1 MALSAHDDKVSL
13 SPFSFCHQPGA
24 DLAAAA
30 LDPMK
35 DGVDSMVLEMGDR
48 IDTED
53 LPCLGWALA
62 GHNHDRDLL
71 RLVQIRHA
79 FAQGSRRLPAA
90 VPGDEDAIE
99 GDLGP
104 LRLGDQI
111 EMPARS
117 EQNALDQ
124 PLGIPCAV
132 GTQGNKA
139 VGGARLAGG
148 NPGDIVSQHI
158 EAPNLY
164 GAPKLLQ
171 PPRQQRLS
179 LIAGLARM

>member
-1 MALSAHDDKVSL
+1 MAVSAHDDKVSL

-30 LDPMK
+30 LDPIN
-35 DGVDSMVLEMGDR
+35 DGVDSMVLEMVDR

-53 LPCLGWALA
+53 RLFLGWALA

-99 GDLGP
+99 GDLRP

-117 EQNALDQ
+117 KQNALDQ
-124 PLGIPCAV
+124 PLGIHRAV
-132 GTQGNKA
+132 GTQSHKA

-158 EAPNLY
+158 EASNPY
-164 GAPKLLQ
+164 GALKPL
-171 PPRQQRLS
+171 
-179 LIAGLARM
+179 

>member
-24 DLAAAA
+24 GLAAAA

-35 DGVDSMVLEMGDR
+35 DGVDSMMLELVDR

-53 LPCLGWALA
+53 RLFPGWALA
-62 GHNHDRDLL
+62 GQDPDRDLL
-71 RLVQIRHA
+71 RLVQIRYA
-79 FAQGSRRLPAA
+79 FAQGSRRLPAT

-104 LRLGDQI
+104 LCLGDQI

-117 EQNALDQ
+117 EQDALDQ
-124 PLGIPCAV
+124 PLGIHRTV
-132 GTQGNKA
+132 GTQ
-139 VGGARLAGG
+139 
-148 NPGDIVSQHI
+148 S
-158 EAPNLY
+158 
-164 GAPKLLQ
+164 
-171 PPRQQRLS
+171 
-179 LIAGLARM
+179 

>member
-1 MALSAHDDKVSL
+1 MAVSAHDDKVSL

-30 LDPMK
+30 LDPVK
-35 DGVDSMVLEMGDR
+35 DGVDSMMLEVVDR

-53 LPCLGWALA
+53 RLFLGRSLA
-62 GHNHDRDLL
+62 GHDHDRDLL

-104 LRLGDQI
+104 LCLGDQI
-111 EMPARS
+111 EIPARTEHTTS
-117 EQNALDQ
+117 
-124 PLGIPCAV
+124 
-132 GTQGNKA
+132 
-139 VGGARLAGG
+139 
-148 NPGDIVSQHI
+148 
-158 EAPNLY
+158 
-164 GAPKLLQ
+164 
-171 PPRQQRLS
+171 
-179 LIAGLARM
+179 

>member
-1 MALSAHDDKVSL
+1 MAVSTHDDKVSL

-35 DGVDSMVLEMGDR
+35 DGVDSMMLEMVDR

-53 LPCLGWALA
+53 RLFLGWALT
-62 GHNHDRDLL
+62 GHDHDRDLL

-90 VPGDEDAIE
+90 VPGDKDAIE

-111 EMPARS
+111 KMPARS
-117 EQNALDQ
+117 KQNAVDQ
-124 PLGIPCAV
+124 PLGIHCAF
-132 GTQGNKA
+132 GTKRHKA
-139 VGGARLAGG
+139 
-148 NPGDIVSQHI
+148 
-158 EAPNLY
+158 
-164 GAPKLLQ
+164 
-171 PPRQQRLS
+171 
-179 LIAGLARM
+179 

>member
-24 DLAAAA
+24 ALAAAA

-35 DGVDSMVLEMGDR
+35 DGVDSMMLEMVDR
-48 IDTED
+48 IDTEER
-53 LPCLGWALA
+53 LFLGWALA
-62 GHNHDRDLL
+62 GHDHDHDLL

-99 GDLGP
+99 GDPG
-104 LRLGDQI
+104 
-111 EMPARS
+111 
-117 EQNALDQ
+117 ALDQ
-124 PLGIPCAV
+124 PLRIHSAV
-132 GTQGNKA
+132 GTQGHKA

-164 GAPKLLQ
+164 GALKLLE
-171 PPRQQRLS
+171 PPCQQAL
-179 LIAGLARM
+179 G

>member
-1 MALSAHDDKVSL
+1 MTIRSAFRRSASAINRAPTSL
-13 SPFSFCHQPGA
+13 RRLF
-24 DLAAAA
+24 
-30 LDPMK
+30 
-35 DGVDSMVLEMGDR
+35 
-48 IDTED
+48 
-53 LPCLGWALA
+53 LGWALA

-124 PLGIPCAV
+124 PLGIHCAV
-132 GTQGNKA
+132 
-139 VGGARLAGG
+139 
-148 NPGDIVSQHI
+148 
-158 EAPNLY
+158 
-164 GAPKLLQ
+164 
-171 PPRQQRLS
+171 
-179 LIAGLARM
+179 

>member
-1 MALSAHDDKVSL
+1 MAVSAHDDEVSP

-35 DGVDSMVLEMGDR
+35 DGVDSMMLEMVDR
-48 IDTED
+48 IDAED
-53 LPCLGWALA
+53 RLILGRALA
-62 GHNHDRDLL
+62 GHDDDRDLL

-104 LRLGDQI
+104 LCLGGQKK
-111 EMPARS
+111 MPARS
-117 EQNALDQ
+117 E
-124 PLGIPCAV
+124 
-132 GTQGNKA
+132 
-139 VGGARLAGG
+139 
-148 NPGDIVSQHI
+148 
-158 EAPNLY
+158 
-164 GAPKLLQ
+164 
-171 PPRQQRLS
+171 
-179 LIAGLARM
+179 